1 MITVLARSLL
11 AGDRMVEAVGARG
24 ANARSILPLAS
35 PAGAPLTS
43 RRSPLASA
51 LAIVM
56 LFDSSFNPG
65 FARACAKYRH
75 ELSIADSLPQCTPAV
90 AAAQRSELPVIET
103 VGDLADRL

>member
-1 MITVLARSLL
+1 
-11 AGDRMVEAVGARG
+11 
-24 ANARSILPLAS
+24 
-35 PAGAPLTS
+35 
-43 RRSPLASA
+43 
-51 LAIVM
+51 M

-103 VGDLADRL
+103 VGDLADWLCLSIPELEWFADLKQAPSFANRAPALSLPHPAQTFGRRSA